1 MKTVHDSRYVG
12 LVGRLKARRVAQGMS
27 QSVLA
32 ARLGM
37 TNRWVSKVERRDI
50 RLDVMTFVR
59 VCRALGVRASRPI
72 QKMEEELEDSG
83 SSFSY
88 PHTISNALRCLE
100 SEYGICNIH
109 VSESF

>member
-1 MKTVHDSRYVG
+1 MKTIHDSHYVG
-12 LVGRLKARRVAQGMS
+12 LVSRLKDRRVALGMN
-27 QSVLA
+27 QTVLA

-59 VCRALGVRASRPI
+59 VCRALGIRASRLI
-72 QKMEEELEDSG
+72 QEMEEELEDSC

-109 VSESF
+109 ISESF